1 MGNEVYP
8 QLVDARSSDY
18 NRTKASLLYAL
29 AGLFP
34 PRGVEVWSRLD
45 WQAIPY
51 NYQPRNKDPLL
62 MGIEC
67 PTYLKEYD
75 ENRYSDKQQAEFQNY
90 RDIFE
95 YISENSGLN
104 VTSFQ
109 EIYNMYFGISTE
121 VSKQS

>member
-1 MGNEVYP
+1 
-8 QLVDARSSDY
+8 
-18 NRTKASLLYAL
+18 
-29 AGLFP
+29 
-34 PRGVEVWSRLD
+34 
-45 WQAIPY
+45 
-51 NYQPRNKDPLL
+51 

-75 ENRYSDKQQAEFQNY
+75 ENRYSDKQQAVFQNY